1 MTRAFEHSSRPKA
14 ATRARDAPG
23 RTGHGRE
30 ELSSA
35 AARARVSPLRKDAG
49 VSGVSVPE
57 RAPVSAEA
65 RAEILR
71 EAVTMVLYV
80 SVVEIAE
87 LAALPEAILPTVV

>member
-1 MTRAFEHSSRPKA
+1 M
-14 ATRARDAPG
+14 
-23 RTGHGRE
+23 
-30 ELSSA
+30 
-35 AARARVSPLRKDAG
+35 
-49 VSGVSVPE
+49 SVPE